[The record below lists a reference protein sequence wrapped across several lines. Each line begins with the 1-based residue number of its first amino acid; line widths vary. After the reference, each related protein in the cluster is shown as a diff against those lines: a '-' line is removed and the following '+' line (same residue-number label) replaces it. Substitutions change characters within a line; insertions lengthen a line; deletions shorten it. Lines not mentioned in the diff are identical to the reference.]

1 MSSRHLLFACALAS
15 LAGLSS
21 AQYKVTA
28 PDGRVTYTDRPP
40 VTDAG
45 KVVSLGRRGNAPPDA
60 ADDNATLPFELRQT
74 ATRYPVTLYTAANC
88 LPCDR
93 ARQSLVQRGV
103 PYRER
108 QVLTPDDTAALERLS
123 GGRTIPALTVGSQ
136 SLRGFNPSDWSSY
149 LDAAGYPAE
158 SRLPRG
164 WQPPAP
170 APLVARAAP
179 ASAPQAAPEPAATP
193 TTPAAPAAP
202 ARAAADAAPPPGNP
216 TIRF

>member
-1 MSSRHLLFACALAS
+1 MASRHLLLACALSS
-15 LAGLSS
+15 LAGLAS

-40 VTDAG
+40 VNDTG
-45 KVVSLGRRGNAPPDA
+45 KVVSLGRSANTAPEA
-60 ADDNATLPFELRQT
+60 ADGTAGLPFELRQI
-74 ATRYPVTLYTAANC
+74 ATRYPVTLYTANNC

-93 ARQSLVQRGV
+93 ARQSLTQRGV

-108 QVLTPDDTAALERLS
+108 QVLTAEDLAALERLS
-123 GGRTIPALTVGSQ
+123 GGRTTPALTVGSQ
-136 SLRGFNPSDWSSY
+136 SLRGFNPAEWSSY

-164 WQPPAP
+164 WQPPAA

-179 ASAPQAAPEPAATP
+179 ASAPPAATEP
-193 TTPAAPAAP
+193 PAPPAAP

-216 TIRF
+216 PIRF